1 MQERITVIHATL
13 EEDGTLKSSESM
25 NFEAKNFDII
35 VSNPPYVPTKDIL
48 KLEPEIKMYVILKF
62 RSSRFK
68 NGYTFVF
75 CSFFSCL
82 LLFIFSQIYA
92 VTRI

>member
-1 MQERITVIHATL
+1 M
-13 EEDGTLKSSESM
+13 EEDGTLKSSENI

-62 RSSRFK
+62 RLSRFK

-75 CSFFSCL
+75 SSFFL
-82 LLFIFSQIYA
+82 LTFVFFFQIYA